1 MLENT
6 TPTKIEKQRFFLAP
20 PSKTKERKL
29 PENCF
34 RSYIDQVADGF
45 YHASKLVRNTPR
57 KTSDTYF
64 VIKTRAT
71 SVGSYRRN
79 YSHRNVALFR
89 TKRDGPTR
97 ANIAFMNCSFLEL
110 DGAND
115 GTIKT
120 KEDVLALISRNNLP
134 QVSYTIETS
143 KGHFHVI
150 WNYNNPLP
158 WTIRNESYWL
168 AQQKRLIQLFQKDG
182 FNADSGASLNPTQNL
197 RNPSQLQPFNFKRRC
212 KVYIH
217 RSYQKTSLRA
227 IYRALNKTSIPN
239 PRPIPA
245 STKLRRYLRANQTF
259 EITLAELAE
268 TLGTC
273 TKTAQRE
280 VSRAVQN
287 GDIQIVQRTGN
298 NHGTKRATEYLSNL
312 YIETQFP
319 ERTLVRSTTNSVKK
333 TNLLADF
340 QAVGAKKGRRNRT
353 AFVLAVGLSCE
364 SNKTATV
371 EEIADQLRGGAMRSG
386 LSERELV
393 RTIKNA
399 IKPVYSNPF
408 SLPKM
413 KEWGLLGNRKI
424 TEIFL
429 H

>member
-1 MLENT
+1 M
-6 TPTKIEKQRFFLAP
+6 
-20 PSKTKERKL
+20 
-29 PENCF
+29 
-34 RSYIDQVADGF
+34 
-45 YHASKLVRNTPR
+45 
-57 KTSDTYF
+57 
-64 VIKTRAT
+64 
-71 SVGSYRRN
+71 
-79 YSHRNVALFR
+79 ALYR
-89 TKRDGPTR
+89 TKKDGATR

-168 AQQKRLIQLFQKDG
+168 AQQKRLIQLFQRAH
-182 FNADSGASLNPTQNL
+182 FNVDIGASLNPTQNL

-268 TLGTC
+268 TLGIC

-319 ERTLVRSTTNSVKK
+319 ERTLVRSTTNSVKI
-333 TNLLADF
+333 TNPLADF

-364 SNKTATV
+364 SNKKATV

-386 LSERELV
+386 LSEKELV
-393 RTIKNA
+393 GTIKNA